1 MPAEGEFDLM
11 TGLAQPLPVRV
22 ICDVLGLPPD
32 DFARTKLW
40 SDAPA
45 LIVEP
50 VSRRAT
56 RIASNRAAE
65 EMVAYLRAHIAQ
77 PALAARA
84 VDEAL
89 RSEASVHMVALHTV
103 EPYVLGDTVIP
114 ADQTLYFMRGAANR
128 DPAVFSDAER
138 FDITRSP
145 NPHLA
150 FGAGIHYCLG
160 AGLARLEAETAF
172 TRLLQRYPVLALAD
186 PQPHWRK
193 LINLRGLEALRLSTF
208 G

>member
-1 MPAEGEFDLM
+1 MLLFIAGHETTTNLIGNGMLTLM
-11 TGLAQPLPVRV
+11 RHPLQL
-22 ICDVLGLPPD
+22 VL
-32 DFARTKLW
+32 
-40 SDAPA
+40 
-45 LIVEP
+45 
-50 VSRRAT
+50 
-56 RIASNRAAE
+56 
-65 EMVAYLRAHIAQ
+65 LREQ
-77 PALAARA
+77 PALVARA

-89 RSEASVHMVALHTV
+89 RFEGSVHMVARHTAL
-103 EPYVLGDTVIP
+103 PYPLGDIVIP
-114 ADQTLYFMRGAANR
+114 ADQTLYFMLGAANR
-128 DPAVFSDAER
+128 DPAVFTEPER

-160 AGLARLEAETAF
+160 AALARLEAETAF

-186 PQPHWRK
+186 AQPRWRT